1 MSKIN
6 ILKYM
11 LIFCLL
17 LAGNAVAASFQPD
30 SPVNEAVE
38 TAIKRILSC
47 KEKSAPLPD
56 IEELVPLLE
65 YMTVAAG
72 TSENQYPAK
81 RDEGS
86 GIYWRGLIEKSFATT
101 LRYLF
106 NPGIS
111 PELVHP
117 ASVRRGDTFPDSGI
131 LNLPKP
137 LWELL
142 PELGKTPFVLRGEE
156 YEEITPDD
164 FSGSY
169 YAYKMKNL
177 VLFFKYQDTPMLLR
191 VSWQD
196 GESEKGRKGAFLGKY
211 DDWDFVFTND
221 TGGTATGLGWL
232 STYMYGS
239 AALMLYYPLDDRR
252 TGYVMFKWLNAGWSG
267 INVVNRSHILS
278 GADRN
283 FAGMREVISVDGG
296 LSVEELEE
304 ITHDTAYYDRLTLLI
319 MLAPYCQELDRLSR
333 DDSVLRRSEFQKI
346 LSGGKYAA
354 SLNDDE
360 LRALYRIIV
369 LKRKLGKP
377 VLGG

>member
-6 ILKYM
+6 ILKHV
-11 LIFCLL
+11 LIFFLL
-17 LAGNAVAASFQPD
+17 LAGNAAAASFQPD
-30 SPVNEAVE
+30 SPINEAVE

-47 KEKSAPLPD
+47 KEKNAPLPD
-56 IEELVPLLE
+56 IEELAPLLE
-65 YMTVAAG
+65 YMTVASG
-72 TSENQYPAK
+72 GSENQHPAK

-86 GIYWRGLIEKSFATT
+86 GIYWRGLIEKPFAAT

-117 ASVRRGDTFPDSGI
+117 ASVRRGEIFPDSGV
-131 LNLPKP
+131 LNLSKP

-142 PELGKTPFVLRGEE
+142 PELGETPLVLRGEE

-177 VLFFKYQDTPMLLR
+177 VLFFKYLDTPMLLR
-191 VSWQD
+191 VSWQN
-196 GESEKGRKGAFLGKY
+196 GESEKGRKGAFCGQY
-211 DDWDFVFTND
+211 GDWNFVFTSD
-221 TGGTATGLGWL
+221 SGGTATGLGWL

-239 AALMLYYPLDDRR
+239 AALMLYYPMDDRR

-283 FAGMREVISVDGG
+283 FAGMREVIRADGG

-304 ITHDTAYYDRLTLLI
+304 ITHDTAHYDRFTMLT

-346 LSGGKYAA
+346 LSGGKYAS

-360 LRALYRIIV
+360 LRALYRIVV
-369 LKRKLGKP
+369 LKRKLGKA